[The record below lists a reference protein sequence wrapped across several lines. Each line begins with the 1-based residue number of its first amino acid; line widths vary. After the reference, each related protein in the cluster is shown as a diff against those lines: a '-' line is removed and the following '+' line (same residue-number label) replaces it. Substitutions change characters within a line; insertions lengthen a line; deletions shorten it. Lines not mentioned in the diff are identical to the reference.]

1 MVTSVEKQSSTSFS
15 VLSSKE
21 EWILTEVIDSK
32 HRKRKKKLL
41 RGEKSYNKYIK
52 LNAIKTCPF
61 CALTLICIET
71 IFIHI

>member
-32 HRKRKKKLL
+32 HLRNKDRIRKKKLL
-41 RGEKSYNKYIK
+41 RGEKSYNKYIY
-52 LNAIKTCPF
+52 
-61 CALTLICIET
+61 
-71 IFIHI
+71 IFIEATVFP